1 MESTIRFSLFKELP
15 RIVVP
20 IPGRDQEVKL
30 DLLTL
35 NDFIYE
41 FQVRYDAAHAPLED
55 PVEEERRL
63 VARDETLTAEFKA
76 FILPQLELPAHLVP
90 DMAVNRMMDLVIQK
104 TSEYLK
110 ERREVEESKKNSSST
125 ASLRPPTQEFQTTS
139 ANGIHESS
147 PPGYSISD
155 L

>member
-1 MESTIRFSLFKELP
+1 MEADIRFSLFKELP
-15 RIVVP
+15 RILVP
-20 IPGRDQEVKL
+20 IPGRDEEVKL

-41 FQVRYDAAHAPLED
+41 FQISYDATHVPCSD

-63 VARDETLTAEFKA
+63 VARDESLTAEFKA
-76 FILPQLELPAHLVP
+76 FILPQLGMPSHLVP

-110 ERREVEESKKNSSST
+110 ERREIEESKKNSSST
-125 ASLRPPTQEFQTTS
+125 ASLPAYTPEFQTIS
-139 ANGIHESS
+139 ANGTHGSS
-147 PPGYSISD
+147 PPGYSISEP
-155 L
+155 